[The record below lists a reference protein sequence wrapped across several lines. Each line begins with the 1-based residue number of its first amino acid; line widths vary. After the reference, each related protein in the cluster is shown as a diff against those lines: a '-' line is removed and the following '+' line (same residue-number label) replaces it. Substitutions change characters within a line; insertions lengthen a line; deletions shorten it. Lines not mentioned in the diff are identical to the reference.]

1 MKVNLLKINKELKM
15 NRFLLIAVSIATIIG
30 IAFTNQPLKA
40 QVFDEYGITTVL
52 SSTPFKELGAEDS
65 KNVIPASRFAMPPT
79 FVQGTV
85 QGRDDGFYQVSLP
98 FPYEFN
104 GEIYTSVWICV
115 NGYVMFTPAG
125 ELPPITLPSKNP
137 TGAGATGFK
146 LSDWFFYFNASYP
159 KNIIAPYMGDHFY
172 RTGDDNPVP
181 WPGAN
186 QYLTSE
192 ISTGQTDLDG
202 DNVIDVFTI
211 QWKNLNINFDDPD
224 DIVPTAGITSSVATF
239 QVKLYRSMDDY
250 SKQGDFEFCYGTV
263 NPPNP
268 QTSDTRVITKG
279 AVVGVKGASG
289 QDGQFADFLNG
300 LVNIPGSIDED
311 GMPVY
316 TEEALQLW
324 DKDDAKSNTTTTTE
338 WQPSGGTDY
347 RIRFFALGR
356 FQKEETWG
364 DGDVNFS
371 SVEGNAHGN
380 MSQPRFV
387 TVADARKIMR
397 AIVLHQPLPRERRRE
412 AYHGDVNHNGRY
424 FFYTDHNYLGWNT
437 AGTARNVYPK
447 DTVFRINLTW
457 KNVYYGD
464 SIGYFIHNVY
474 VPDDINDPLAGGTW
488 VKKVLPTQISSLSQ
502 IYFEANEYDAALILN
517 YLGGRLTQLPY
528 LPDSFPQYGKI
539 MSNEDLA
546 NGLRLG
552 EAVKL
557 SENSYKLPIYL
568 NGYLDG
574 ALGIKARFN
583 GKIMNTSGYGDLL
596 VSNNED
602 LLVIAGS
609 GNFTSNEPILYVTI
623 ETDENTLKVSD
634 LRFND
639 NELPEI
645 TMNLTSVNEVKGR
658 MVINNIPNPFTES
671 TVISVNLPDNGN
683 YTLNIFDS
691 MGNLV
696 KTFNNV
702 QTGDLKWDGT
712 DNYGNKLAN
721 GVYIY
726 RLTGENLNVS
736 KSMVLAK

>member
-1 MKVNLLKINKELKM
+1 MYIQKI
-15 NRFLLIAVSIATIIG
+15 
-30 IAFTNQPLKA
+30 
-40 QVFDEYGITTVL
+40 
-52 SSTPFKELGAEDS
+52 
-65 KNVIPASRFAMPPT
+65 
-79 FVQGTV
+79 
-85 QGRDDGFYQVSLP
+85 
-98 FPYEFN
+98 
-104 GEIYTSVWICV
+104 
-115 NGYVMFTPAG
+115 
-125 ELPPITLPSKNP
+125 
-137 TGAGATGFK
+137 
-146 LSDWFFYFNASYP
+146 
-159 KNIIAPYMGDHFY
+159 
-172 RTGDDNPVP
+172 
-181 WPGAN
+181 
-186 QYLTSE
+186 
-192 ISTGQTDLDG
+192 
-202 DNVIDVFTI
+202 
-211 QWKNLNINFDDPD
+211 
-224 DIVPTAGITSSVATF
+224 
-239 QVKLYRSMDDY
+239 LY
-250 SKQGDFEFCYGTV
+250 
-263 NPPNP
+263 
-268 QTSDTRVITKG
+268 
-279 AVVGVKGASG
+279 
-289 QDGQFADFLNG
+289 
-300 LVNIPGSIDED
+300 
-311 GMPVY
+311 
-316 TEEALQLW
+316 
-324 DKDDAKSNTTTTTE
+324 
-338 WQPSGGTDY
+338 
-347 RIRFFALGR
+347 
-356 FQKEETWG
+356 
-364 DGDVNFS
+364 
-371 SVEGNAHGN
+371 
-380 MSQPRFV
+380 
-387 TVADARKIMR
+387 
-397 AIVLHQPLPRERRRE
+397 
-412 AYHGDVNHNGRY
+412 
-424 FFYTDHNYLGWNT
+424 
-437 AGTARNVYPK
+437 
-447 DTVFRINLTW
+447 FRINLTW